1 MALQLHVDT
10 RPVEGFA
17 EAIAAQDLESLAWC
31 LHPDV
36 RFRALTPNHTFG
48 HFGSD
53 SAITTIQ
60 GWFDDVSILELVS
73 SEVEPVGDRVR
84 VAYRFR
90 VLADGVWSVI
100 EQQAFCTIDE
110 GVVTDVSLVCSGRR
124 PEL

>member
-1 MALQLHVDT
+1 MALQSRIDT

-53 SAITTIQ
+53 SAIATIQ
-60 GWFDDVSILELVS
+60 GWFADVSILELVGS
-73 SEVEPVGDRVR
+73 GIEPIGDRVR
-84 VAYRFR
+84 VSFRFR
-90 VLADGVWSVI
+90 LFADGLWSVM

-110 GVVTDVSLVCSGRR
+110 GVVTDISLICSGRR
-124 PEL
+124 PE

>member
-1 MALQLHVDT
+1 MALQSRIDT

-53 SAITTIQ
+53 SAIATIQ
-60 GWFDDVSILELVS
+60 GWFDNVSILELIGS
-73 SEVEPVGDRVR
+73 GIEPIGDRVR
-84 VAYRFR
+84 VSFRFR
-90 VLADGVWSVI
+90 LFADGIWSVM

-110 GVVTDVSLVCSGRR
+110 GVVTDISLICSGRL
-124 PEL
+124 PE